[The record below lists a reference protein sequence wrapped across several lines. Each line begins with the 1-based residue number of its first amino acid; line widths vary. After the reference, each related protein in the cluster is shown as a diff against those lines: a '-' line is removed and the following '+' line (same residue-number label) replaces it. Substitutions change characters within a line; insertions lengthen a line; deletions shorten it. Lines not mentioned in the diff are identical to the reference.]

1 MSPPSGRFHLARQCA
16 FPSLRPCV
24 STRLLATISLLLIGY
39 ALLSAAA
46 LATTHVLHDQY
57 AEWPLSRA
65 MGLTLLAAL
74 SALQVAHLSWLHWG
88 LPWHDTLG
96 YRVALFA
103 VAPSFYLFT
112 RPILQPQAPRL
123 SLSALAGHAL
133 PLLAC
138 VWLPTSIALPL
149 AFVVGVGYLVWLGR
163 GLWPL
168 RAERARFHME
178 MSLLGLACALAVG
191 VAMLALWPAAG
202 SAKTGQPLES
212 PTFFQL
218 YASAIGLALLLV
230 QITLG
235 RRPHLPADVQEAAR
249 EVTPKFGQA
258 PTSDSPASYSSTTL
272 TRVDCDAA
280 LIQLDRLMQCEQIY
294 SDPDLSLGRLAS
306 QLDLSSHQLSE
317 LLNARMGKSFTRL
330 VRERRLAAAK
340 AMLVAE
346 PSASVLSVGL
356 SVGFT
361 SQSSFYEAFREIEG
375 MTPGQ
380 YRKLNLSQ
388 KQDSHP
394 D

>member
-1 MSPPSGRFHLARQCA
+1 M
-16 FPSLRPCV
+16 
-24 STRLLATISLLLIGY
+24 LATLSLLLIGY
-39 ALLSAAA
+39 ALFSATAMA
-46 LATTHVLHDQY
+46 ITHVLHDQY

-74 SALQVAHLSWLHWG
+74 SALQVAHLSWLQWG

-112 RPILQPQAPRL
+112 RPILQPRAPSL
-123 SLSALAGHAL
+123 SRSALAGHAL
-133 PLLAC
+133 PLLVC
-138 VWLPTSIALPL
+138 VWLPTSVALPL

-168 RAERARFHME
+168 RAERARFHLE
-178 MSLLGLACALAVG
+178 MGLLGLACALAVG
-191 VAMLALWPAAG
+191 VAVLALWPASG
-202 SAKTGQPLES
+202 SAKTSLPVGGPA
-212 PTFFQL
+212 FFQL

-249 EVTPKFGQA
+249 EVTPESGQSPMSA
-258 PTSDSPASYSSTTL
+258 SPTSYASTTL
-272 TRVDCDAA
+272 ARVDCDAA
-280 LIQLDRLMQCEQIY
+280 LTQLDRLMQSEQIY
-294 SDPDLSLGRLAS
+294 ADPDLSLGGLAS
-306 QLDLSSHQLSE
+306 QLGLSSHQLSE
-317 LLNARMGKSFTRL
+317 LLNARMGKSFARL

-361 SQSSFYEAFREIEG
+361 SQSNFYEAFREIEG

-380 YRKLNLSQ
+380 YRKLNPTH
-388 KQDSHP
+388 KQDKNQG
-394 D
+394 